1 MSQELINLIITLAPS
16 IASILGVVISVILAI
31 KKVADTISEFK
42 QSNELKENNELT
54 TKLLKDNEQLKK
66 LNEKLLVELTN
77 IRPFG
82 WTEDDGNK

>member
-16 IASILGVVISVILAI
+16 VASILGVVISVILAI
-31 KKVADTISEFK
+31 KKVADTITEFK

>member
-1 MSQELINLIITLAPS
+1 MSQELIDLIITLAPS

-31 KKVADTISEFK
+31 KKVADTIAEFK

-82 WTEDDGNK
+82 WTEDDGSK

>member
-1 MSQELINLIITLAPS
+1 MSQELIDLIITIAPS
-16 IASILGVVISVILAI
+16 IASIFGVLISVILTI
-31 KKVADTISEFK
+31 RKVASTIADFK

-82 WTEDDGNK
+82 WTEDDGSK